1 MSEFHGDTE
10 TTTPTQQVEAG
21 ETVETTESQTDSAPA
36 IQVGAYTGQVKAFN
50 PKKGYGFI
58 AVHGREGL
66 DVFVHQTNIHPLR
79 STYRTLIRGEYVSF
93 DISDDEKN
101 QALNVRG
108 VGGGTLRCDAL
119 SQRRSDTRTNS
130 NTGDENGDENG
141 EADFQQV
148 KERRRGRGRG
158 RGRGNHRGE
167 NTRRSPRV
175 QNGNGESN
183 SKRPTLADYLPTDVE
198 A

>member
-1 MSEFHGDTE
+1 MSELHGDTE

-21 ETVETTESQTDSAPA
+21 ETVEPQTDSTPA
-36 IQVGAYTGQVKAFN
+36 IQLGAYTGQVKAFN

-58 AVHGREGL
+58 AVHGKDDL

-93 DISDDEKN
+93 DISEDEKT

-130 NTGDENGDENG
+130 NTNDENGDG
-141 EADFQQV
+141 EFQQV
-148 KERRRGRGRG
+148 RERRGGRGRD
-158 RGRGNHRGE
+158 RGQGNHRGE
-167 NTRRSPRV
+167 NTHRSPHV
-175 QNGNGESN
+175 KNGNGESD
-183 SKRPTLADYLPTDVE
+183 SKRPTLADYLPNDV
-198 A
+198 AA